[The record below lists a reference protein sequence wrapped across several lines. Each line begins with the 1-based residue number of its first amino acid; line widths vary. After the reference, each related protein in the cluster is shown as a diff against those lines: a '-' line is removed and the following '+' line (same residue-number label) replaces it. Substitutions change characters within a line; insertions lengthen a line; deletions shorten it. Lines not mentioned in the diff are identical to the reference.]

1 MTPDKLIEGWTKS
14 SVPGLSNIWV
24 PPICT
29 YHMLAQHQ
37 KARSACEVAGT
48 DLKEMTASPD

>member
-14 SVPGLSNIWV
+14 SKVPGLSSIWV
-24 PPICT
+24 PSVRV
-29 YHMLAQHQ
+29 MLAQHQ

-48 DLKEMTASPD
+48 DLKK